1 MSQDPVPK
9 SDNRTY
15 TVKPLQGTMPAEA
28 ADFLC
33 FQRSRRIPSNLTAE
47 HKPGPTCGF
56 LAGEGA
62 HPAEPVEAS
71 EGARRGSTPQ
81 DSAGL
86 GLDGGGMGAREFRL
100 QIVHSIRCGSHLLVR
115 FAA

>member
-81 DSAGL
+81 GSALTAGVW
-86 GLDGGGMGAREFRL
+86 ARENSDYKSCTRSGAEV
-100 QIVHSIRCGSHLLVR
+100 ISW
-115 FAA
+115 